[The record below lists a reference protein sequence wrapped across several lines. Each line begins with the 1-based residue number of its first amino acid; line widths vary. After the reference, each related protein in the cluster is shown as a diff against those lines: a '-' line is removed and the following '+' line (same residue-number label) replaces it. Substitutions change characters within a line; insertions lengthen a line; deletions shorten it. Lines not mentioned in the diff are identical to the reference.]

1 MVSILYI
8 IYINYI
14 YIYYTC
20 IYMKFLLS
28 PLRYFGTMVVGTPSN
43 FSRGAFV
50 MEYCGEVISPTQ
62 FEDRKKQYTVE
73 KRRHYYFMSL
83 RSDEVHG
90 NT

>member
-1 MVSILYI
+1 
-8 IYINYI
+8 
-14 YIYYTC
+14 
-20 IYMKFLLS
+20 MKFLLS
-28 PLRYFGTMVVGTPSN
+28 PLRYFGTMVVGTPSH

-83 RSDEVHG
+83 RSDEVHVHVHSKYIH
-90 NT
+90 TCTYIHVSSQR